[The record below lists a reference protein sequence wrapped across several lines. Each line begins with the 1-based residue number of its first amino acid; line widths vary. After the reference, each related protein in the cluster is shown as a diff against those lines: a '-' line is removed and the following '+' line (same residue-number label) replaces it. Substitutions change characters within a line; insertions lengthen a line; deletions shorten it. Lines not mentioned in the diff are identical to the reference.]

1 MNDDEAHLEII
12 KSEEIKKLSEYIYK
26 RKIDEKL
33 EVSLKDNLIQNEEA
47 PHLDQIDLVSDD
59 LGVDEIAR
67 VRVNSETMN
76 DIDIYMKEHDLAN
89 FSEAVNTLIKLGL
102 QTEEEE

>member
-47 PHLDQIDLVSDD
+47 PHPDQIDLVSDD